1 MKNTSK
7 QNVYK
12 PALNY
17 DWLTSLYDPL
27 IRITLRESVFKRD
40 LIQLAEI
47 QTGQK
52 ILDVGCG
59 TGTLALMIKQAHP
72 NTEVF
77 GVDGDQKIL
86 GIAKQKSDS
95 SEIKVNF
102 DHGLATKL
110 PYPDN
115 SFDRV
120 FSSLMFHHL
129 SSEDKGL
136 AFKEI
141 YRVLKP
147 NGQLF
152 IADWG
157 KAENPLMRGAFL
169 LVQFLD
175 GFDTTSENVNG
186 QLPEIIRSALF
197 SKVEVLKNC
206 STIFGTLSIFSA
218 IKIV

>member
-17 DWLTSLYDPL
+17 DLLTSLYDPL
-27 IRITLRESVFKRD
+27 IRITVREDTFKRD
-40 LIQLAEI
+40 LVSFANIQSD
-47 QTGQK
+47 QR

-72 NTEVF
+72 STEVS
-77 GVDGDQKIL
+77 GVDGDQKII

-95 SEIKVNF
+95 TGIKVKF

-129 SSEDKGL
+129 SSEDKGFAL
-136 AFKEI
+136 KEI

-157 KAENPLMRGAFL
+157 KAENPLMRGAFF
-169 LVQFLD
+169 LVQLLD

-186 QLPEIIRSALF
+186 KLPEIIRNALF
-197 SKVEVLKNC
+197 SKVEILKNY

-218 IKIV
+218 IKNG